1 MKDDFLDEE
10 EFLLEILEDEDVI
23 WDWNLYKSGDP
34 LTLWLIKEKLER
46 VDSLDIL
53 GYNEE
58 HNYMLS

>member
-1 MKDDFLDEE
+1 MKNDFLDEE

-23 WDWNLYKSGDP
+23 WDWSLYKSNDP

-46 VDSLDIL
+46 VESLDIL

-58 HNYMLS
+58 NNYTLP